1 MAKHF
6 ASLLSRSEG
15 TAAAANS
22 GISIA
27 GVSVYLRG
35 KKVLDDVGF
44 SARPGDVV
52 GLMGPNGSGKSTF
65 LKLLAGLVAPS
76 SGSGWVCGARLGGE
90 AVPSCGIMFETPPF
104 IDELTGA
111 KNLELLAAY
120 GCSAAEGP
128 EALMRSVGLDPGLR
142 TPVRAY
148 SQGMR
153 KRLGLAQAIMDEPAL
168 LLLDEPMNGLD
179 PEGVAML
186 RGVVRERAAR
196 GCIVAVS
203 SHLLHELEAM
213 CGAVYMV
220 LDGRFAPV
228 GDEVLAR
235 RSLEEDYLSR
245 LGSGS

>member
-44 SARPGDVV
+44 SARPGDIV

-76 SGSGWVCGARLGGE
+76 GGSGWVCGARLGGE
-90 AVPSCGIMFETPPF
+90 AAPSCGIMFETPPF

-120 GCSAAEGP
+120 GCSAAESP
-128 EALMRSVGLDPGLR
+128 EALMRSVGLDPTLR
-142 TPVRAY
+142 TSVRAY

-186 RGVVRERAAR
+186 REIVHERAAR
-196 GCIVAVS
+196 GCIVVVS
-203 SHLLHELEAM
+203 SHLLHELEAL
-213 CGAVYMV
+213 CSVVYMV
-220 LDGRFAPV
+220 LEGRFARV
-228 GDEVLAR
+228 NDAALAR
-235 RSLEEDYLSR
+235 RSLEEEYLSR
-245 LGSGS
+245 LGGRS